1 MTKMVRLIKDFENHK
16 AGTILT
22 VQNSYAEHLVK
33 IDVAVEFRTYEE
45 PTNDKMIRH
54 STNK

>member
-1 MTKMVRLIKDFENHK
+1 MTKMVRLIESFENHR

-33 IDVAVEFRTYEE
+33 IGVAVEFKTYEE
-45 PTNDKMIRH
+45 PANDKMIR
-54 STNK
+54 SSNNK